1 MSKVTWE
8 RWKRPLF
15 WTLEDRV
22 RRGGWGEIP
31 DWRTM
36 SPLVQRT
43 RVLKRAATAQR
54 ANSNGNSADQHWS
67 MLIFESMSAGVM
79 ALLVLMMALML
90 LVGVYVI
97 IVWPLTLW
105 DLPVQNLDGYSS
117 WVSMVLWSVFA
128 GGSLAGL
135 WCFSGAAFKDKK
147 KARRNSSRV

>member
-8 RWKRPLF
+8 HCKWSLF
-15 WTLEDRV
+15 WTLQDRV

-31 DWRTM
+31 DWRIM

-43 RVLKRAATAQR
+43 RAQKRVATALT
-54 ANSNGNSADQHWS
+54 ANSADQHWS
-67 MLIFESMSAGVM
+67 MLLFESVSAGVM

-105 DLPVQNLDGYSS
+105 DLPVKNLDGYSS
-117 WVSMVLWSVFA
+117 WVNLVLWSVFA

-147 KARRNSSRV
+147 KATRNSSRA

>member
-1 MSKVTWE
+1 
-8 RWKRPLF
+8 
-15 WTLEDRV
+15 
-22 RRGGWGEIP
+22 
-31 DWRTM
+31 M

-54 ANSNGNSADQHWS
+54 ANSSNGNSADQHWS
-67 MLIFESMSAGVM
+67 LLIFESMSAGVM

>member
-1 MSKVTWE
+1 MVFILDATRS
-8 RWKRPLF
+8 RPAGRL
-15 WTLEDRV
+15 
-22 RRGGWGEIP
+22 GEIP

-43 RVLKRAATAQR
+43 RVQQRAATAQS
-54 ANSNGNSADQHWS
+54 ANNTGQHWS
-67 MLIFESMSAGVM
+67 MLLFESLSAGVM
-79 ALLVLMMALML
+79 ALLVLMMALMV

-97 IVWPLTLW
+97 IVWPLTMW

-117 WVSMVLWSVFA
+117 WVSMVLWSVFT

-147 KARRNSSRV
+147 KAKRSSRA